1 MNCPKCGRWMSVVDS
16 RPKGDTVM
24 RMRSCKACGN
34 RFSTYELSKDQC
46 DFVKRVLDVVKSG
59 IGGEEDA

>member
-24 RMRSCKACGN
+24 RRRRCKSCGKKL
-34 RFSTYELSKDQC
+34 STYEVSKDQC
-46 DFVKRVLDVVKSG
+46 DFVKRVLDVVRSG
-59 IGGEEDA
+59 IGGAEDA